1 MNTTKPPDV
10 TTESGAPMVKTIRV
24 DEETWRALG
33 ELGQFG
39 ETYCDVIK
47 RLIERE
53 KAARPL

>member
-1 MNTTKPPDV
+1 
-10 TTESGAPMVKTIRV
+10 MVKTIRV